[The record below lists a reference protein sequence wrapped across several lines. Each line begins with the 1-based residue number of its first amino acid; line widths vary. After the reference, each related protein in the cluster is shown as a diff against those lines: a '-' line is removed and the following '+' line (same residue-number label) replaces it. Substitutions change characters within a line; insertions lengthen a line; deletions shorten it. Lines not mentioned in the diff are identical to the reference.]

1 MSPKKIPLLF
11 QSRKIATNYGFKKQ
25 IGKQPAME
33 LRDLFISGNNHGKAE
48 V

>member
-25 IGKQPAME
+25 IGKQTAME
-33 LRDLFISGNNHGKAE
+33 IDYQWK
-48 V
+48 